1 MSMSSRKWL
10 LVALTCLTGA
20 GAQATEQRQICYEPT
35 VVRLSGVVKIE
46 RHYGPPGFG
55 TSPATDRQVSVPV
68 LVLDAP
74 VTVVGNPPNP
84 RDRLQID
91 GDTFRNVVRMQLVF
105 TTPGTK
111 IGGLEGEHATFT
123 GTLFQKVSGENYTD
137 VLMSVQGVG
146 LGNGPAR

>member
-1 MSMSSRKWL
+1 MSMSPRKWL
-10 LVALTCLTGA
+10 LVAFTCLTGA
-20 GAQATEQRQICYEPT
+20 GAQAAEQRQVRYEPT

-84 RDRLQID
+84 RDRLQIN
-91 GDTFRNVVRMQLVF
+91 GDTFRNVARMQLVF

-146 LGNGPAR
+146 LGNGLAR